1 MFSIEIKN
9 LSKRPVG
16 LKVLRRAAEF
26 TAQRLHLD
34 GELSLVL
41 AGDRRLQSLN
51 QAFLGKDKPT
61 DVLSFRAPV
70 ISPGALGEIFI
81 NLSDCRRP
89 QKYLAVFGAQKSFT
103 YILLFL
109 MIHGLLHLAGD
120 DDATEKERLAMIS
133 KGERIMKELVKNAII
148 KENL

>member
-1 MFSIEIKN
+1 MFSVEINN

-16 LKVLRRAAEF
+16 LKALRRTAEF
-26 TAQRLHLD
+26 TAKRLRLD

-41 AGDRRLQSLN
+41 TGDRRLQALN
-51 QAFLGKDKPT
+51 RAFRGKDQAT
-61 DVLSFRAPV
+61 DVLSFGAPV

-89 QKYLAVFGAQKSFT
+89 QKYLEVFGEEKSFA

-109 MIHGLLHLAGD
+109 MIHGLLHLSGD
-120 DDATEKERLAMIS
+120 DDATEKERLAMVA
-133 KGERIMKELVKNAII
+133 KGEKIMKELVKNGII
-148 KENL
+148 KKNL

>member
-1 MFSIEIKN
+1 MFSIEVKN

-16 LKVLRRAAEF
+16 LKALRRAAEF
-26 TAQRLHLD
+26 TAKRLRLD

-41 AGDRRLQSLN
+41 AGDRRLQRLN

-61 DVLSFRAPV
+61 DVLSFSAPV

-89 QKYLAVFGAQKSFT
+89 QKYLEVFGEKKSFA

-120 DDATEKERLAMIS
+120 DDATEKERLAMVAR
-133 KGERIMKELVKNAII
+133 GEKIMEELMKNGII
-148 KENL
+148 KESL